1 MELGVTEWG
10 AGAMA
15 KQVRQRCLRRG
26 VLERTRSVQG
36 RLQVHQGPLVMERQA
51 LQEKDRWLLGDDSPG
66 EVFTST
72 CDGPGSINLSLPRSC
87 ESISAGPGYGLR
99 PS

>member
-1 MELGVTEWG
+1 MDDGLTEWG

-15 KQVRQRCLRRG
+15 RQVRQRCLRRG
-26 VLERTRSVQG
+26 VLERTRSIQW
-36 RLQVHQGPLVMERQA
+36 RLRVHQDPLVMERQA

-72 CDGPGSINLSLPRSC
+72 CDGPGSIHLSLPRYC
-87 ESISAGPGYGLR
+87 ESISAGPGYGLG